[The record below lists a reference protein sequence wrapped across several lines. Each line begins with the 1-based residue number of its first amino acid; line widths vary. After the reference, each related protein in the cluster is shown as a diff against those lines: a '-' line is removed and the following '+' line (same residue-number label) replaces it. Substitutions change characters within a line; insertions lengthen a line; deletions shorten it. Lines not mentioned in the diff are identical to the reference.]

1 MNTEA
6 TSMDREMID
15 IYSDYL
21 ITNFGQATATSLS
34 NVLNGELSHDSITRS
49 LADRELTS
57 KDYWKLVK
65 PIIREI
71 QDENASLSVDDL
83 IVEKPHS
90 EESGVIAY
98 YFDHTQG
105 RTVKGMNIV
114 DVTYVAPTA
123 RVPLDFVMVKKLEY
137 KVDLQGKAFRQ
148 QVQTKNEILEEVLRF
163 AVHNEV
169 PFKTVLFDVWYGS
182 ADNMRLVK
190 LDLNK
195 EFITPLKANRKIKL
209 LETVGSTLQA
219 VGSLEL
225 EEDKPYLARLEGV
238 PFDVTVVKL
247 VFKHE
252 NSHQGVLFLCASE
265 TGLTGEE
272 IRLGY
277 QKRWPV
283 EEQHKSGKRPKP
295 VRCWC
300 GAKKQNTGLG
310 SSPASLVAARVNH
323 VFCSFVGVLKL
334 ECLKL
339 NTGLNHF
346 ALKAKLRLKAVQ
358 AAQEEL
364 NRLRLVHSSLVVQPA

>member
-6 TSMDREMID
+6 TSMNREMID

-34 NVLNGELSHDSITRS
+34 NVLNGELSHDSITRA

-364 NRLRLVHSSLVVQPA
+364 NRLRAVHSSLIIQTA

>member
-1 MNTEA
+1 
-6 TSMDREMID
+6 MDREMID

-34 NVLNGELSHDSITRS
+34 NVLNGELSHDSITRA
-49 LADRELTS
+49 LTDRELTS

-71 QDENASLSVDDL
+71 QDENASLSIDDL

-98 YFDHTQG
+98 YFDHTQN

-123 RVPLDFVMVKKLEY
+123 RVPLAFVMIKKLEY

-148 QVQTKNEILEEVLRF
+148 QVQTKNEILEEILRF

-182 ADNMRLVK
+182 AENMRLVK

-195 EFITPLKANRKIKL
+195 EFITPLKKNRKLKL
-209 LETVGSTLQA
+209 LEMEGSTLQA

-225 EEDKPYLARLEGV
+225 EEGKPYLARLESV
-238 PFDVTVVKL
+238 PFDISVLKL

-252 NSHQGVLFLCASE
+252 DGHQGVLFLCSSE

-283 EEQHKSGKRPKP
+283 EEQHKSGK
-295 VRCWC
+295 
-300 GAKKQNTGLG
+300 QNTGLG
-310 SSPASLVAARVNH
+310 ASPASLVVARVNH

-339 NTGLNHF
+339 KTGSNHF

-358 AAQEEL
+358 AAQMEL
-364 NRLRLVHSSLVVQPA
+364 NRLRAVHSTLVVQSA